1 MNTEVTGSGGVR
13 LGIRVAG
20 ENNARTVVL
29 LHGWAQSS
37 LAWSHQLTAAELTAD
52 LRLVAPDLRGHGVS
66 EVPAEGYD
74 RSRVW
79 ADDLASVLEFAGTPA
94 VVVGWSY
101 GGLVITDYLRTYGT
115 AGIAGLVLAGAITEI
130 GRDQPGG
137 RTGPAMRAALPAA
150 LDEDPEVAL
159 PALARLSGGMAAK
172 EIPGALAQAL
182 LGSSLLVP
190 PAVRGALFRRRV
202 DSAEV
207 LAAVDVPTLV
217 LHGTEDA
224 VVDPSAGA
232 YAAGKIPGADQRWL
246 QGVGH
251 LPFIEAAE
259 EFNATLLHFAGQ
271 RLAPA
276 P

>member
-1 MNTEVTGSGGVR
+1 MNTDVVGSGGVR

-20 ENNARTVVL
+20 AGNARPIVL

-37 LAWSHQLTAAELTAD
+37 LAWSHQLAAPELTAD
-52 LRLVAPDLRGHGVS
+52 FRLVAPDLRGHGVS
-66 EVPAEGYD
+66 AAPVEGYD
-74 RSRVW
+74 LSRVW
-79 ADDLASVLEFAGTPA
+79 AEDLASVLEFAGAPA

-130 GRDQPGG
+130 GKDRPGG

-150 LDEDPEVAL
+150 LDEDPEVAV
-159 PALARLSGGMAAK
+159 PALAGLCGGMAAR

-217 LHGTEDA
+217 VHGAEDA

-251 LPFIEAAE
+251 LPFVEAAE